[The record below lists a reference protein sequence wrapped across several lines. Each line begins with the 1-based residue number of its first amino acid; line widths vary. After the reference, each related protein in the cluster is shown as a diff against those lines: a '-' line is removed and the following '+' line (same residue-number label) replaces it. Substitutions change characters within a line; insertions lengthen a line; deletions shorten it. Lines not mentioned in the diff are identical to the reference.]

1 MGDDANSYATATQET
16 LHASL
21 TSVAAFNGIISNNVP
36 TATLLILGLIQT
48 ATEMDKE

>member
-1 MGDDANSYATATQET
+1 MMQILMQLPHATA
-16 LHASL
+16 LHATL
-21 TSVAAFNGIISNNVP
+21 TSVAALDGIISNDVP